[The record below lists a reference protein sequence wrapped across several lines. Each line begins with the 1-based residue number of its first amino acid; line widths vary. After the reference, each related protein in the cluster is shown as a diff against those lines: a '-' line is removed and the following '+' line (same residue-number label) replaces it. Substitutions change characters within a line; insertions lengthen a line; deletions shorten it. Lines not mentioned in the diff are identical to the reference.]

1 MLRTSPKR
9 GLGRRVTTATIP
21 VLLAVGGGNAI
32 AQTPDDVPSRV
43 AATNPIFLKVD
54 GVQGESSDAQHPG
67 EIDVKS
73 FHIKAINT
81 PGTAGGGGSAG
92 KVAFSQAEFTKSYDK
107 SSPQLLQ
114 KVANGAH
121 IKTVSFTFRR
131 AGGAGE
137 NFLVYK
143 LDDVLVSSYE
153 QGGDTGVSPLLE
165 HVGLTFSK
173 IVATYTPVAGPPLV
187 TAGWDV
193 KLNAP
198 AS

>member
-1 MLRTSPKR
+1 MSHRTSPRR
-9 GLGRRVTTATIP
+9 GFGRRVTTATIP
-21 VLLAVGGGNAI
+21 LLLAVGGGSA
-32 AQTPDDVPSRV
+32 V
-43 AATNPIFLKVD
+43 AAVPAQPAASFLKID

-73 FHIKAINT
+73 FHIKATNT
-81 PGTAGGGGSAG
+81 GGSAAGGGGGAG
-92 KVAFSQAEFTKSYDK
+92 KVAFGAAEFTKTYDK

-114 KVANGAH
+114 KVADGQH
-121 IKTVSFTFRR
+121 IRTVSFSFRR
-131 AGGAGE
+131 PGTE

-143 LDDVLVSSYE
+143 LDDVVVSSYE

-173 IVATYTPVAGPPLV
+173 IAVSYTPVAGPPLV

-198 AS
+198 A